1 MRITIETDDRSE
13 TTVTEQLP
21 KSVPAQAVNAGP
33 PAASLVEAIAA
44 QAPQSTSS
52 PQVIDSTNAGPP
64 SPDLVA
70 AIQTLSPARSNTGEK
85 TSQNVIDGGASG
97 AVN

>member
-1 MRITIETDDRSE
+1 MRITIETDEHSA

-21 KSVPAQAVNAGP
+21 KSAATQALNAGP

-44 QAPQSTSS
+44 QAPESSSS
-52 PQVIDSTNAGPP
+52 PQVLDSTNGGPP

-70 AIQTLSPARSNTGEK
+70 AIQTLSPAQSSLAEK
-85 TSQNVIDGGASG
+85 TSQEVIDGGASG